1 MGRWMETE
9 HSLRQRIKTVDDIR
23 AIVRTMKALAAV
35 SSRQYEAVLKAL
47 GEYTQTVDMGLQV
60 ALRGRAFHKPS
71 RKQPPQKLAAVI
83 FGSDVGLCGR
93 FNEDLTGYAI
103 DKMNGFQVPPAERRI
118 LAVGSR
124 VDARLCERGHPVEET
139 FMTPGS
145 PAAITATVREILRKL
160 DEWQD
165 QSIEQVLLFYSQSGS
180 PHLLHLLPVD
190 LRQFSRL
197 TQEPWPSHVLPCYS
211 LDAERMLAALIRQH
225 LFVCLFRA
233 CAESLTAE
241 NQMRLRA
248 MQAAEKN
255 IQDKL
260 DELVFD
266 YRNQRQDAIDAEL
279 LDIGAGFEAIMSQ
292 L

>member
-1 MGRWMETE
+1 METE
-9 HSLRQRIKTVDDIR
+9 HALRQRIKTVADIR

-35 SSRQYEAVLKAL
+35 SGRQYEAVLKAL

-60 ALRGRAFHKPS
+60 ALRGSVFPKPG
-71 RKQPPQKLAAVI
+71 RKQAPERLAAVI

-93 FNEDLTGYAI
+93 FNEDLAGYAI
-103 DKMNGFQVPPAERRI
+103 DKMNGFHVPIAGRRV

-124 VDARLCERGHPVEET
+124 IDARMGELGHPVEET
-139 FMTPGS
+139 FLTPGS
-145 PAAITATVREILRKL
+145 AAAITPTVRQILSKL
-160 DEWQD
+160 DEWQQ
-165 QSIEQVLLFYSQSGS
+165 QSIEQVLLFYSHSGS

-190 LRQFSRL
+190 LRQFRRL
-197 TQEPWPSHVLPCYS
+197 AQEPWPSRVLPCYS
-211 LDAERMLAALIRQH
+211 LDAERMLAALIREH
-225 LFVCLFRA
+225 LFVSLFRA

-260 DELVFD
+260 DELVFE
-266 YRNQRQDAIDAEL
+266 YRNRRQDAIDAEL

-292 L
+292 P